1 MVIGRSRSRC
11 LSTMAMPKQMP
22 KPKQMRNARCLSP
35 DDNAWAEF
43 QRDNRQCVNDKLK
56 YRQARVP
63 DAQCS
68 RDGCKHNHRES
79 PRDHGYCC
87 NACRKNQTWHT
98 TNCTGH
104 NQALVR
110 RTFDLTTPPGTPD
123 PAEDEESD
131 DQCWGAWTD
140 NAKARLLQSKQKWQ
154 AQDIALGACV
164 PKLSVPGRHRIPW
177 QAMQWCGQA
186 FRLPAHWRRGK
197 ASVVSFCSWY
207 MTEYSI
213 IAHPGVMPTLRTLDF
228 MLKFVSPDRQIC
240 LHAFAADNLPDWLED
255 AHINLHELGVNGRSP
270 SYQMH
275 AVTGLNFPVQANLLS
290 QSVLV
295 QALLDACNMIEDSN
309 LSDFAFVCRGGTH
322 RSVGGILLLAMLLYP
337 NAKLVMHTKRTARA
351 AESHCS
357 KYSE

>member
-1 MVIGRSRSRC
+1 M
-11 LSTMAMPKQMP
+11 
-22 KPKQMRNARCLSP
+22 
-35 DDNAWAEF
+35 
-43 QRDNRQCVNDKLK
+43 
-56 YRQARVP
+56 
-63 DAQCS
+63 
-68 RDGCKHNHRES
+68 
-79 PRDHGYCC
+79 
-87 NACRKNQTWHT
+87 
-98 TNCTGH
+98 
-104 NQALVR
+104 
-110 RTFDLTTPPGTPD
+110 TTPPGTPD

-131 DQCWGAWTD
+131 DQSWGAWTDRTRRKECYERSRKNDEESSETLEEVAD

-154 AQDIALGACV
+154 AQNIALGACV

-186 FRLPAHWRRGK
+186 FRLPVHWRRGK

-228 MLKFVSPDRQIC
+228 MLKYVSPDLQIC

-255 AHINLHELGVNGRSP
+255 AHINLHELRVNGRSP

-275 AVTGLNFPVQANLLS
+275 AVTGMNFAVQANLLS

-295 QALLDACNMIEDSN
+295 QALLDACNMIEDSD
-309 LSDFAFVCRGGTH
+309 LSDFAFVCHGGTH